1 MRHEK
6 MPAVMSGGRGNELGC
21 ARQRRQTQTHPYHTT
36 KLNERQEQTP
46 AEILGPSIAVA
57 LSLGRMEL
65 ATALLALLRRWQGAG
80 DEW

>member
-36 KLNERQEQTP
+36 KLNERQGQLP

-57 LSLGRMEL
+57 LNMGRWRVV
-65 ATALLALLRRWQGAG
+65 AALVALLRRWQGAG